1 MPAETDARIG
11 SRMAAIVV
19 ALSGVCALSACQE
32 QAPVE
37 EVIRPVRTVIARAG
51 AAERI
56 RSFSGVA
63 EAGQESSLSFKVAG
77 TVSRVEVAVGAEVT
91 TGRLLAALDA
101 SDYELRVREAEAAA
115 LQAGAQARSAQSEYE
130 RVRSLYENQ
139 NASKSDLDRARG
151 QAESAAAAAEVA
163 QRRVDQARRQLSYTR
178 LTAPRNGLISQ
189 VLVDPGENVSA
200 GQRIAVLSAGDR
212 VEVRVAVPEVL
223 ISLIEPGASVSVR
236 LDALPDRTF
245 GARVTEVGVTAS
257 AGTTY
262 PVEVTLDTAEPSI
275 RPGMAARVDF
285 TLPTA
290 DSSRAFLLP
299 SVSVGEDADGRFVYV
314 VEPAGDGV
322 GIVRRRPVEVGDL
335 RAQGIEVVAG
345 LQGGEQVITAG
356 TRRVSDGLTVKLEP
370 VRLDPDKL
378 DPVKLDSGGDAAK

>member
-1 MPAETDARIG
+1 MPPKADPQIG
-11 SRMAAIVV
+11 SRTKAVVV
-19 ALSGVCALSACQE
+19 ALFNACVFSACQE
-32 QAPVE
+32 QVAVE
-37 EVIRPVRTVIARAG
+37 EVIRPVRTVVARAG
-51 AAERI
+51 AAERT

-63 EAGQESSLSFKVAG
+63 EAGQESNLSFKVAG
-77 TVSRVEVAVGAEVT
+77 TVNRVEVAVGAEVPM
-91 TGRLLAALDA
+91 GLLLATLDA

-115 LQAGAQARSAQSEYE
+115 LQAEASARSAQSEYE
-130 RVRSLYENQ
+130 RVRSLYESQ

-151 QAESAAAAAEVA
+151 QAESTAAAAQVG
-163 QRRVDQARRQLSYTR
+163 QRRVDQAQRQLSYTR
-178 LTAPRNGLISQ
+178 LTAPGNGVISQ
-189 VLVDPGENVSA
+189 VLVEPGENVSA

-223 ISLIEPGASVSVR
+223 ISRIESGASVSVR

-285 TLPTA
+285 TLPGD
-290 DSSRAFLLP
+290 DSPGIFLLP
-299 SVSVGEDADGRFVYV
+299 SVSVGEDDDGRFVYV
-314 VEPAGDGV
+314 VDPRGDGL

-335 RAQGIEVVAG
+335 RAQGIEVLEG
-345 LQGGEQVITAG
+345 LEGGEQVVTAG
-356 TRRVSDGLTVKLEP
+356 TRRVFDGLTV
-370 VRLDPDKL
+370 RLGP
-378 DPVKLDSGGDAAK
+378 GEGAAP